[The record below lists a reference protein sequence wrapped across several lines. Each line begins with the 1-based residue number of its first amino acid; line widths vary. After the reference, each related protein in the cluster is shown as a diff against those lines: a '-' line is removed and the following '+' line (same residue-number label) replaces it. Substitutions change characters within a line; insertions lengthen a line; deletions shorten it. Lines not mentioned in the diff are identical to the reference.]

1 MLSENGLSEMA
12 VSDLIRSGF
21 FGVYQ
26 KWPFLTTI
34 FYLIRSGLRPDLM
47 VGKCCQKILI
57 LGGRFSENI
66 LPSGDFLSRLM
77 GENVPFVKYLQD
89 FNFSG
94 GMLRT
99 GTDRTRSSITG
110 PGTRD
115 THPDGT
121 SS

>member
-1 MLSENGLSEMA
+1 
-12 VSDLIRSGF
+12 
-21 FGVYQ
+21 
-26 KWPFLTTI
+26 
-34 FYLIRSGLRPDLM
+34 M

-77 GENVPFVKYLQD
+77 GENVPSVKSWRNPVKYLQE
-89 FNFSG
+89 FNFSE

-99 GTDRTRSSITG
+99 GPARTRSSIRQDLG
-110 PGTRD
+110 PGTLTQIAYLRLL
-115 THPDGT
+115 TPQQLSTPVTNTEKMANNSHHPR